1 MAKHTTTAWATF
13 PTREDAEQAIQR
25 LSSGGFA
32 RNSIDLDRRQDG
44 RWEVT
49 VHTRPHN
56 TERVNALLR
65 APSPMYAV
73 ERRNSGTV
81 ESLMGNPLVLAGAA
95 ALAGTIIYSL
105 LPGNRRSVVQ
115 AVRRFPSQVRE
126 TVENL
131 PEMVRDAVST
141 VQETVSDLPDA
152 VRGAVSTG
160 SDDKAQRS

>member
-44 RWEVT
+44 GWEVT
-49 VHTRPHN
+49 VHTSPRN

-73 ERRNSGTV
+73 ERRSSGAV
-81 ESLMGNPLVLAGAA
+81 ESLTGNPLVLAGAA

-105 LPGNRRSVVQ
+105 LPRNRRSVVQ
-115 AVRRFPSQVRE
+115 SVRRFPSRVRE
-126 TVENL
+126 TLEDL
-131 PEMVRDAVST
+131 PET
-141 VQETVSDLPDA
+141 
-152 VRGAVSTG
+152 VRGEYRTRQGV
-160 SDDKAQRS
+160 